1 MTQTMVFEYNPLNVV
16 ARHIVELLKV
26 SKDITIVNNNSP
38 SKTKE
43 GEFTRKFTKAMKN
56 AKAYKEGE
64 LEFRNVNCLLDEL

>member
-26 SKDITIVNNNSP
+26 SKDITIVNNSP
-38 SKTKE
+38 SKTK